1 MGGMRVL
8 LVDDEPEL
16 VHTMAERLE
25 MRDFQVDAVT
35 SGAAALE
42 QIRTEVYDVIVVDIK
57 MPGMSG
63 HAVTSAIREEHP
75 DMPIILLTGH
85 GAAEE
90 DENAEALDKA
100 CAYLFKPIDIDEL
113 IRTMQG
119 CVKVVE

>member
-25 MRDFQVDAVT
+25 IRDFEVDAVT

-42 QIRTEVYDVIVVDIK
+42 KIKSEAYDVVVIDLK

-63 HAVTSAIREEHP
+63 HAVMTAVRVEHP
-75 DMPIILLTGH
+75 RLPIILLTGH
-85 GAAEE
+85 GAAEDDE
-90 DENAEALDKA
+90 ENADLDQA
-100 CAYLFKPIDIDEL
+100 CAYLFKPINIDEL
-113 IRTMQG
+113 IRTMRE
-119 CVKVVE
+119 CVKVDE

>member
-25 MRDFQVDAVT
+25 IRDFEVDAVT
-35 SGAAALE
+35 SGVEALE
-42 QIRTEVYDVIVVDIK
+42 KIRSEAYDVVVIDLK

-63 HAVTSAIREEHP
+63 HAVMTAVRVEHP
-75 DMPIILLTGH
+75 SLPIILLTGH

-90 DENAEALDKA
+90 DEDSTDLSQA
-100 CAYLFKPIDIDEL
+100 CAYLFKPINIDEL
-113 IRTMQG
+113 IQTMRE
-119 CVKVVE
+119 CVKVDA